1 VSETFSVRWQ
11 VAHSKVR
18 TSTPRSPAEI
28 RANPI
33 LCLQTGHIGRS
44 TMELELRITHHPPKQ
59 YALQYFPVCTM
70 ADSGAVFWRG
80 SGHMPEP
87 GQNI

>member
-1 VSETFSVRWQ
+1 MEMETFSVRWQ

-44 TMELELRITHHPPKQ
+44 TMELELRITHHPPKR
-59 YALQYFPVCTM
+59 YPL
-70 ADSGAVFWRG
+70 
-80 SGHMPEP
+80 
-87 GQNI
+87 

>member
-1 VSETFSVRWQ
+1 MATETFSVRWQ

-18 TSTPRSPAEI
+18 ISTPRSPGEI

-44 TMELELRITHHPPKQ
+44 AMELELRITRITRRNDIRVSLRQSVRWPTLGRILGKV
-59 YALQYFPVCTM
+59 L
-70 ADSGAVFWRG
+70 
-80 SGHMPEP
+80 
-87 GQNI
+87 

>member
-1 VSETFSVRWQ
+1 MANEAFSVRWQ

-18 TSTPRSPAEI
+18 ISTPGGPAEM

-44 TMELELRITHHPPKQ
+44 AME
-59 YALQYFPVCTM
+59 YV
-70 ADSGAVFWRG
+70 
-80 SGHMPEP
+80 
-87 GQNI
+87 